1 MGDFMGH
8 VLPGTLLLLVGLW
21 RVWST
26 VARFVAAPSSAFRA
40 RAWSPPPAP
49 APPLLEMYVVAGGAF
64 LDMCVELF
72 YVDPLRVLSGEGVDP
87 ANLNGL
93 EHAGMLL
100 MFFLVGALAIL
111 SDKTR
116 YLPLSDATLSLVFAT
131 AFTSEFLLFHY
142 HSTTHKGLE
151 GYYHHLLLILLGLCI
166 ISIVSGALVPT
177 SFPSDLAA
185 GVLIAVQGMWF
196 YQTAFTLYG
205 PMLPTGCDRLF
216 DSPDAD
222 ARIECH
228 AGAALERAEM
238 LADFQLFGIMFVVF
252 VYVLGCYAIA
262 AARFGHL
269 ELTTAHDEM
278 HMCVIE
284 CRGDVAMANVE
295 EECST

>member
-40 RAWSPPPAP
+40 RAWTPPPAP

-116 YLPLSDATLSLVFAT
+116 YLPLSDATLSLVFAM

-151 GYYHHLLLILLGLCI
+151 GYYHLLLLILLGLCI

-185 GVLIAVQGMWF
+185 GVLIAAQGMWF

-228 AGAALERAEM
+228 AGATLERAEM

-252 VYVLGCYAIA
+252 VYVLGCYAVA

-269 ELTTAHDEM
+269 ELTTAHEM
-278 HMCVIE
+278 HMCGIE